1 MDGAWLGWLGSCP
14 RELMRDTRPARA
26 GGPLHANRRQLT
38 KWLCP
43 GKREVYQEVP
53 SSWFSQKDLAS
64 LLAFSRA
71 RTLAFLPSSVQ
82 APSSFLAFPS
92 AGSRLG
98 PRQCPRLP
106 PSPARPA
113 PAEPTSLTNLRL
125 PAGRP
130 RLRTPARAAP
140 PKRLRGSF
148 FAAAARLLDIRA
160 FAALNYISHSP
171 WAASG
176 KNFGPRFV
184 SSFPPKSSESGA
196 AGTHGE
202 EAPALWRTQGVG
214 SRALRPVPA
223 RLCVCFGGHNEV
235 GCTRGPE
242 AATGAGC
249 GTLRVT
255 VVGGGVSA
263 FLGEKSPEER
273 KTLQNISK
281 NQAQTYPRTRT
292 DSIHISHHSRTEQAG
307 SLCVRQP
314 QSSEAGLPRVSTWR
328 GWGQPPCQA

>member
-1 MDGAWLGWLGSCP
+1 MG
-14 RELMRDTRPARA
+14 DTRPARA
-26 GGPLHANRRQLT
+26 GGPLHANRRQLM

-43 GKREVYQEVP
+43 GKREVYLEVP
-53 SSWFSQKDLAS
+53 SSWFSQK
-64 LLAFSRA
+64 
-71 RTLAFLPSSVQ
+71 

-106 PSPARPA
+106 PSPAYPA
-113 PAEPTSLTNLRL
+113 PARPTSLTHLRL

-140 PKRLRGSF
+140 PKRPRGSV

-171 WAASG
+171 WAALG

-184 SSFPPKSSESGA
+184 SSSPPKSSESGA

-202 EAPALWRTQGVG
+202 EAPAFWRTQGVG

-223 RLCVCFGGHNEV
+223 RLCVSVGGHNEV

-263 FLGEKSPEER
+263 VLGEKSPEER
-273 KTLQNISK
+273 KTLQNISE
-281 NQAQTYPRTRT
+281 NQAQVPTNGPKQHPYLPL
-292 DSIHISHHSRTEQAG
+292 IPQAPLDLLG
-307 SLCVRQP
+307 HMTQVAKQLAVVWTCCRIAEPSLSGP
-314 QSSEAGLPRVSTWR
+314 YF
-328 GWGQPPCQA
+328 